1 MEEIFRSDVAVVTR
15 EPGFIRLRRTS
26 LALAA
31 AAPNATLDFVS
42 SFRFVVPLRERRNLG
57 FLLDSRD
64 APMIG
69 DDTMFL
75 ALQPLMA
82 DMVQGF
88 ARVAILVQ
96 TAIGKLQATRRARSS
111 NMFGSLEVVIFGDEA
126 EAVAYVTGRSK

>member
-31 AAPNATLDFVS
+31 APPNVTLDFVS

-64 APMIG
+64 APIIS
-69 DDTMFL
+69 DDAMFM
-75 ALQPLMA
+75 AMQPMMA

-88 ARVAILVQ
+88 ARVSILVQ
-96 TAIGKLQATRRARSS
+96 TALGKLQATRRARSS
-111 NMFGSLEVVIFGDEA
+111 NMFGSLEVVVFGDEA
-126 EAVAYVTGRSK
+126 EAIAYVTGRSK

>member
-31 AAPNATLDFVS
+31 APPNVTLDFVS
-42 SFRFVVPLRERRNLG
+42 SFRFLVPLRERRNLG

-69 DDTMFL
+69 DDSMFM
-75 ALQPLMA
+75 AMQPLMA
-82 DMVQGF
+82 DMTRGF
-88 ARVAILVQ
+88 VRVGILLQ
-96 TAIGKLQATRRARSS
+96 TALGKLQATRRARSS
-111 NMFGSLEVVIFGDEA
+111 NMFGPLEVVVFGDEA
-126 EAVAYVTGRSK
+126 EAIAYVTGRSK